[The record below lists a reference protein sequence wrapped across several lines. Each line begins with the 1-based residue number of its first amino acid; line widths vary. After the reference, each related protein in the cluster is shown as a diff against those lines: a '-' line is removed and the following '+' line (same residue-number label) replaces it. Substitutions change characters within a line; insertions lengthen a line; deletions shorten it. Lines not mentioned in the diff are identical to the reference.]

1 MQIEKYKDFTVYKNN
16 EKNIFIH
23 IDIDSD
29 DFCKKILMC
38 FLDESKLLNYIS
50 NKTDIK
56 FSGTKKDFV
65 KLHKKINDFFDEEN
79 LKIDEDDLKKEL
91 ENYIDWEKYDKKE
104 LLTLR
109 RDKVGKIGEYIFHN
123 ILIDY
128 FDSLCIVPKLN
139 LTTNRNMSI
148 YGIDVIFYNP
158 SNNTLMF
165 GESKVSKSLDNGIS
179 LVNDSLKNYEH
190 QIFEEYRAILSSDV
204 INISNL
210 PKELK
215 KYIDTCIDYIISLTM
230 RLKSSYVEN
239 EFYSMCK
246 IICYFLKCDK
256 VSEREINIIISKIIS
271 CIDYLYFSDS
281 KCKKILKE
289 IGIYDYDIDKIID
302 VIGEDTEDITEII
315 QLLKDSKFHNLSYI
329 SQYIINRL

>member
-1 MQIEKYKDFTVYKNN
+1 MVVLQIEKYKDFTVYKNN

-215 KYIDTCIDYIISLTM
+215 KYIDTCIDFKRFINEANIKTITIPIFIMHGLEHDIDEIFQKLNKLKKTTVLDLDINYIIISLP
-230 RLKSSYVEN
+230 
-239 EFYSMCK
+239 
-246 IICYFLKCDK
+246 I
-256 VSEREINIIISKIIS
+256 
-271 CIDYLYFSDS
+271 
-281 KCKKILKE
+281 
-289 IGIYDYDIDKIID
+289 IDKNRFQSCLIEFLRERI
-302 VIGEDTEDITEII
+302 EYYE
-315 QLLKDSKFHNLSYI
+315 SM
-329 SQYIINRL
+329 SQQI